1 MFVVKRG
8 RGRLGGSGAVQQGF
22 GYPGQLSDPR
32 AVKTDAPQLPL
43 IRTSKRPRVK
53 TSKKKLSKKSRT
65 IKKKKP
71 KKNRRKTTSV
81 NTNRVKRL
89 LA

>member
-32 AVKTDAPQLPL
+32 AVKADAPPTPV
-43 IRTSKRPRVK
+43 IRTTKAPSVK
-53 TSKKKLSKKSRT
+53 TSKKK
-65 IKKKKP
+65 KKP
-71 KKNRRKTTSV
+71 KKRIVKKKKTTKGRPKTTSS
-81 NTNRVKRL
+81 NRNRVKRL